1 MSGAYLGVLIEAD
14 SVGAQDVVASWITL
28 VAVIVPVAVGLRVVR
43 GGVTQLVRSLAE
55 AARSDPLT
63 QLKNRLALDQEVY
76 EQLEVARRGEGRLT
90 VVVGDL
96 DHFKWVNDQLGHRA
110 GDRALVRVARIL
122 ASHRRAGDTV
132 ARTGGEEFTLLLPN
146 SSEHDAYLAAERLRT
161 AVASEFES
169 DPVPLTFSFGVA
181 TFPDHGGTA
190 DAVIES
196 ADQALYAAKALG
208 RNRSIIFNRE
218 ISAIFAPEGGGRGL
232 DASHLPTLLTLT
244 EALDIRDAGTANHS
258 RTVGR
263 YCALIAEQLGM
274 PPDHVE
280 RIEMAGRLH
289 DIGKIGV
296 PNAVLQKPGPLGS
309 REMAQVRT
317 HPEIGAEV
325 LAGKGLEDLRSW
337 VVAHHERPDGKGYPE
352 RLTDAE
358 IPVEAKIIAVADA
371 YEAMTADRVY
381 RTGIGSKAARVE
393 LLRCAGTQFDARVI
407 AAFMG
412 VLDAHRAG
420 ARHGAGRPQLLTPV
434 KRSVSLVIEGPGGVL
449 LVRRPD
455 DDDSLPG
462 LWGLPAASLAEGES
476 ERDALVRVGRDKLGV
491 EVEPLEPVGEDE
503 ADRVDHRIA
512 MRDWSARIVAGQ
524 PAVPQ
529 SAAGTQYVEWRW
541 GDPAEL
547 APAARAGSVC
557 ARVLLRALG
566 SSW

>member
-1 MSGAYLGVLIEAD
+1 MVPPVAQREAPQAPAVPPVEPSTRFAARVGSGIFASLGLLLVVLALLSSADAPALARFAIPVACALAALALRVNADRLSPSTLYFAATLGTLLVSANLLLSDNSAPLSGELLYAWLALYAAYFFPIRHAMFQLVLMSGAYLGVLIEAD

-43 GGVTQLVRSLAE
+43 AGVTQLVRSLAE

-161 AVASEFES
+161 AVASEFAS

-181 TFPDHGGTA
+181 TFPEHGGTA

-280 RIEMAGRLH
+280 RVEMAGRLH

-337 VVAHHERPDGKGYPE
+337 VVAHHERPDGKGYPAE
-352 RLTDAE
+352 LTDAE
-358 IPVEAKIIAVADA
+358 IPLEAKIIAVADA

-393 LLRCAGTQFDARVI
+393 LLRCAGTQFDPRVI

-412 VLDAHRAG
+412 VLDA
-420 ARHGAGRPQLLTPV
+420 
-434 KRSVSLVIEGPGGVL
+434 IEQE
-449 LVRRPD
+449 PD
-455 DDDSLPG
+455 
-462 LWGLPAASLAEGES
+462 
-476 ERDALVRVGRDKLGV
+476 
-491 EVEPLEPVGEDE
+491 
-503 ADRVDHRIA
+503 
-512 MRDWSARIVAGQ
+512 
-524 PAVPQ
+524 
-529 SAAGTQYVEWRW
+529 T
-541 GDPAEL
+541 EL
-547 APAARAGSVC
+547 AGLIS
-557 ARVLLRALG
+557 
-566 SSW
+566 